1 MDDFARVAKQLATVA
16 DPVHLLEGLFAFA
29 PVGFQ
34 IYDASGHSVVVN
46 KAFRELFGS
55 EPPPDYNILA
65 DDLAEKQGLTAE
77 IKRAFAG
84 ETVHLP
90 AFWYDPRDLR
100 SVTVTEGRR
109 VAIEMT
115 LLPLRDASGAVSH
128 VASCFK
134 DVTPQHVLA
143 EVVDKLRLRDE
154 ELSATLR
161 SIGDGVIATDAT
173 GQVVRMNTVA
183 EQLTG
188 WRADEARGRALAEVF
203 HIVSEDT
210 RAVIDSPVTTVLAEG
225 AVVGLANHTVLI
237 ARDGRERAIADSGAP
252 IRDRA
257 GRTLGV
263 VLVFRDV
270 SAERR
275 AELEQQR
282 LEAAARH
289 SEARYR
295 IQFEH
300 APEAIVTFD
309 LAAGKLVE
317 ANPAA
322 ARLLGWS
329 VEELLERSVADIS
342 PARQPDGRDSALAAR
357 AWIDQ
362 ALAGGRPVF
371 EWTHQGA
378 DGEAIACE
386 VRLVQLPGAPGQLL
400 CRGTMLDIRERK
412 RLAELSLR
420 SLELE
425 QQNLRIREANRLKSE
440 FLANMSHELRTP
452 LNAIIGFAELMVDGR
467 VALDSPQ
474 HDEFLGDILASGRHL
489 LQLINDVL
497 DLAKVEAGKLELHP
511 EPVDLERLIHEVRS
525 ILRSTAASRQLAV
538 AVEVE
543 VAADLG
549 PVTLDPARCKQVLY
563 NYLSNA
569 LKFSAEGGRITVRA
583 RALDADWF
591 RLEVEDTGVGI
602 SEGDLPRLFHE
613 FQQLDS
619 GAGKRH
625 QGTGL
630 GLALTRRLAEVQG
643 GAVGVSS
650 VLGRGS
656 VFHAVLPRNAGPGR
670 APRRPPSPVVG
681 PAGARRVL
689 VVEDDAAEQRVLVEA
704 LAAAGYSVDTVTTGA
719 AALARCQTQD
729 YDAITLDLLLPDMN
743 GLDLLAAL
751 RSGGRNS
758 GAAVVVVTVVAEAG
772 AMAGFSVHD
781 VLHKPLEPAL
791 LLASLRR
798 AGVAPG
804 AWGGVLVVD
813 DDASALRLM
822 EAALKH
828 LGYAT
833 VCRGDGESGISA
845 AEALAPAA
853 IVLDLMMPGLDGFGF
868 LQRLRARPR
877 LSRTPVIVWTQKD
890 VTRDEAQRLLRSAH
904 AILRKH
910 DGAAALLAEL
920 APLLP
925 ARPPAP
931 LPGPGEG

>member
-1 MDDFARVAKQLATVA
+1 MDDLARVAKQLGTVS

-55 EPPPDYNILA
+55 EPPPDYNILE
-65 DDLAEKQGLTAE
+65 DDLAEKQGLTAQ

-90 AFWYDPRDLR
+90 AFWYDPRELT

-134 DVTPQHVLA
+134 DVTPQHVLE
-143 EVVDKLRLRDE
+143 EVVGKLRLREE

-161 SIGDGVIATDAT
+161 SIGDGVIATDDGGKVT
-173 GQVVRMNTVA
+173 RMNTVA

-188 WRADEARGRALAEVF
+188 WPADEARGRPLAEVF
-203 HIVSEDT
+203 HIVNEDS
-210 RAVIDSPVTTVLAEG
+210 RESIDSPVTTVLAQG
-225 AVVGLANHTVLI
+225 IVVGLANHTVLI
-237 ARDGRERAIADSGAP
+237 GRDGREHAIADSGAP

-282 LEAAARH
+282 LEAAARQ

-342 PARQPDGRDSALAAR
+342 PPRQPDGSDSALAAR
-357 AWIDQ
+357 GWIDQ

-371 EWTHQGA
+371 EWTHRGA
-378 DGEAIACE
+378 GGEAIACE
-386 VRLVQLPGAPGQLL
+386 VRLVHLPGAPGQLL

-412 RLAELSLR
+412 RLVELSLR

-467 VALDSPQ
+467 VPLDSPQ
-474 HDEFLGDILASGRHL
+474 HDEFLGDILASGQHL

-511 EPVDLERLIHEVRS
+511 EPVDLARLISEVRS
-525 ILRSTAASRQLAV
+525 ILRSAAAGRQLQI
-538 AVEVE
+538 EVE
-543 VAADLG
+543 IDAELG

-569 LKFSAEGGRITVRA
+569 LKFSSEGGRITVRA
-583 RALDADWF
+583 RPVSADWF

-602 SEGDLPRLFHE
+602 ADSDLPRLFHE

-630 GLALTRRLAEVQG
+630 GLALTRRLVEVQG
-643 GAVGVSS
+643 GTVGATS
-650 VLGRGS
+650 VLGQGS
-656 VFHAVLPRNAGPGR
+656 VFHAVLPRNAEPGR
-670 APRRPPSPVVG
+670 PRRKLPAPVVG

-689 VVEDDAAEQRVLVEA
+689 VVEDDAADQRVLVEA

-719 AALARCQTQD
+719 AALARCQDDD

-751 RSGGRNS
+751 RRGTRNS
-758 GAAVVVVTVVAEAG
+758 STPVVVVTVVAEAR
-772 AMAGFSVHD
+772 AVAGFTVHD
-781 VLHKPLEPAL
+781 VLHKPLQPAL
-791 LLASLRR
+791 LLASLHR
-798 AGVAPG
+798 AGVEPG

-833 VCRGDGESGISA
+833 VCRSDGESGLSA

-853 IVLDLMMPGLDGFGF
+853 IVLDLVMPGLDGFGF

-890 VTRDEAQRLLRSAH
+890 LTRDEALRLLESAH
-904 AILRKH
+904 AILSKH
-910 DGAAALLAEL
+910 DGAAAVLAEL

-931 LPGPGEG
+931 LPEPGEG

>member
-1 MDDFARVAKQLATVA
+1 MDDLARVAKQLGTVS
-16 DPVHLLEGLFAFA
+16 DPVRLLEGLFAFA

-34 IYDASGHSVVVN
+34 IYDASGHSVAVN

-55 EPPPDYNILA
+55 EPPPDYNILE
-65 DDLAEKQGLTAE
+65 DDLAEKQGLTAQ

-90 AFWYDPRDLR
+90 AFWYDPRELQ

-134 DVTPQHVLA
+134 DLTPQHVLE
-143 EVVDKLRLRDE
+143 EVVGKLRLREE
-154 ELSATLR
+154 ELS
-161 SIGDGVIATDAT
+161 G
-173 GQVVRMNTVA
+173 
-183 EQLTG
+183 
-188 WRADEARGRALAEVF
+188 
-203 HIVSEDT
+203 
-210 RAVIDSPVTTVLAEG
+210 
-225 AVVGLANHTVLI
+225 
-237 ARDGRERAIADSGAP
+237 
-252 IRDRA
+252 
-257 GRTLGV
+257 
-263 VLVFRDV
+263 
-270 SAERR
+270 
-275 AELEQQR
+275 
-282 LEAAARH
+282 LEAVARH

-295 IQFEH
+295 VQFEH

-329 VEELLERSVADIS
+329 VTELLERSVADIS
-342 PARQPDGRDSALAAR
+342 PPRQPDGRDSALAAR
-357 AWIDQ
+357 VWIDQ
-362 ALAGGRPVF
+362 ALAGGCPVF
-371 EWTHQGA
+371 EWTHRGA
-378 DGEAIACE
+378 AGEDIACE
-386 VRLVQLPGAPGQLL
+386 VRLVHLPGAPGQLL
-400 CRGTMLDIRERK
+400 CRGTMLDIRERR

-420 SLELE
+420 SMELE

-467 VALDSPQ
+467 VAPESPQ

-511 EPVDLERLIHEVRS
+511 EPVDLGRLIHEVRS
-525 ILRSTAASRQLAV
+525 ILRSTAAGEQLTID
-538 AVEVE
+538 VEVD
-543 VAADLG
+543 ASLG
-549 PVTLDPARCKQVLY
+549 TVTLDPARCKQILY

-569 LKFSAEGGRITVRA
+569 LKFSNPGGRITVRA
-583 RALDADWF
+583 QAISADWF

-602 SEGDLPRLFHE
+602 SHTDLPRLFHE

-643 GAVGVSS
+643 GTVGAAS
-650 VLGRGS
+650 VLGQGS
-656 VFHAVLPRNAGPGR
+656 VFHAVLPRSAVAGR
-670 APRRPPSPVVG
+670 APRKLPAPVIG

-689 VVEDDAAEQRVLVEA
+689 VVEDDPADQRVLVEA

-719 AALARCQTQD
+719 AALARCQDND

-743 GLDLLAAL
+743 GLDLLATL
-751 RSGGRNS
+751 RRGGRNS
-758 GAAVVVVTVVAEAG
+758 SAAVVVVTVVAEAR
-772 AMAGFSVHD
+772 AVAGFSVHD
-781 VLHKPLEPAL
+781 VLHKPLQPAL

-798 AGVAPG
+798 AGVEPG

-833 VCRGDGESGISA
+833 VCRSDGESGLSA

-853 IVLDLMMPGLDGFGF
+853 IVLDLVMPGLDGFGF

-890 VTRDEAQRLLRSAH
+890 LTRDEAQRLLESAH
-904 AILRKH
+904 AILSKH

-925 ARPPAP
+925 PRPPAP
-931 LPGPGEG
+931 LPEPAES